1 MANMPDANA
10 SPSHPAYFRCGDW
23 NELQDDDPV
32 IMIPY
37 ENTLDQSSVLLVS
50 GLVMLISTILLFF
63 AIIKLL
69 LEFVTKSVLIFI
81 SSSSLYIFCI
91 QYIISNFISS
101 NIYYIFFIIISIFSG
116 GDSLWIRKIMVL

>member
-10 SPSHPAYFRCGDW
+10 SPSHPAYFRSGDW

-63 AIIKLL
+63 AIRKLRNQRMSDRN
-69 LEFVTKSVLIFI
+69 VTPTVNCNETLYEKKSM
-81 SSSSLYIFCI
+81 
-91 QYIISNFISS
+91 
-101 NIYYIFFIIISIFSG
+101 SG
-116 GDSLWIRKIMVL
+116 SKQ